1 MSEKR
6 YVVRKDDD
14 PQEPRYYVGSGYNQ
28 GKAVPYFY
36 AGLTRKSTKLYKTKK
51 GAQEGADRFG
61 GRVGVVEL
69 PDGSGDPAWLG
80 YVLEVEDSLAKQERK
95 PAQEQG
101 KGQEKKSDNVDAFD
115 GKTEKKTA
123 GAGERRVAEVDPFWD
138 QFGRENKS
146 DNVDAFDGAVAAS
159 TEPEGW
165 RERQARI
172 RREIAERRQ
181 RRREQRALKNEKA
194 GEQTEEPERDWIAG
208 QIGIEDA
215 LEEAE
220 MADAADV
227 MGAEE

>member
-6 YVVRKDDD
+6 YVVRLDDD
-14 PQEPRYYVGSGYNQ
+14 PNEPRYYVGSGYNQ

-69 PDGSGDPAWLG
+69 PDGSGDPVWLG
-80 YVLEVEDSLAKQERK
+80 YVIETQEDLEKRK
-95 PAQEQG
+95 RTQEQKSDNVDAFDG
-101 KGQEKKSDNVDAFD
+101 KAEKKSDNVDAFD
-115 GKTEKKTA
+115 E
-123 GAGERRVAEVDPFWD
+123 
-138 QFGRENKS
+138 
-146 DNVDAFDGAVAAS
+146 AVAAGEDLGAAAAGEDLG
-159 TEPEGW
+159 TQPEGW

-181 RRREQRALKNEKA
+181 RRREQRAMKNEKA

-208 QIGIEDA
+208 QVGIEDA
-215 LEEAE
+215 LEEAG